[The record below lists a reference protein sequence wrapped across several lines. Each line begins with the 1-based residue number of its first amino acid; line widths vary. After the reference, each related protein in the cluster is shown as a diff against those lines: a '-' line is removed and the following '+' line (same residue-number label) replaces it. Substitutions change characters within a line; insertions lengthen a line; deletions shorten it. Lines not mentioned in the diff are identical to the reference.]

1 MVHDRSVLDM
11 TAATTDGD
19 GRLTA
24 ADEALSQLRSR
35 ILTGSIAAGSKLHQE
50 EIATQLGMSRIP
62 VRDAIRTLASEG
74 LVRLEPRRTAIVTS
88 VSLDD
93 LAELYEL
100 RGAIEPLASAL
111 AVPKMTAGDLL
122 KMRGLL
128 RTMIETN
135 EPIEWLAANDGF
147 HACLFENSGRPRM
160 IALLRQAREQT
171 RRYTG
176 IRMVEG
182 RADLDL
188 EHHLILAA
196 TERRD
201 TQAVE
206 ALVRAHLISAFT
218 ALKRELADLFEDSS
232 SSEARNA

>member
-1 MVHDRSVLDM
+1 M
-11 TAATTDGD
+11 TS
-19 GRLTA
+19 

-35 ILTGSIAAGSKLHQE
+35 ILTGSLPAGSKLHQE

-74 LVRLEPRRTAIVTS
+74 LVRLEPRRTAIVTP

-93 LAELYEL
+93 VAELYEL
-100 RGAIEPLASAL
+100 RGAVEPLASGL
-111 AVPKMTAGDLL
+111 AVPNMTAGDLL
-122 KMRGLL
+122 RMRGLL
-128 RTMIETN
+128 RTMIES
-135 EPIEWLAANDGF
+135 EDPLEWLEANDEF

-176 IRMVEG
+176 IRMAEG
-182 RADLDL
+182 RADLDA
-188 EHHLILAA
+188 EHRLILVAA
-196 TERRD
+196 ERRD
-201 TQAVE
+201 MQAVE

-218 ALKRELADLFEDSS
+218 VLRRDLVDLPEISPLTG
-232 SSEARNA
+232 ARNV

>member
-1 MVHDRSVLDM
+1 M
-11 TAATTDGD
+11 TS
-19 GRLTA
+19 
-24 ADEALSQLRSR
+24 ADEALSQLRTR
-35 ILTGSIAAGSKLHQE
+35 ILTGSLAAGSKLHQE

-74 LVRLEPRRTAIVTS
+74 LVRLEPRRSAVVTP

-100 RGAIEPLASAL
+100 RGAVEPLASAL
-111 AVPKMTAGDLL
+111 AVPKLAAADLL
-122 KMRGLL
+122 RMRGLL
-128 RTMIETN
+128 RQMNETQD
-135 EPIEWLAANDGF
+135 PMEWLEANDRF
-147 HACLFENSGRPRM
+147 HACLFEKSGRPRM

-176 IRMVEG
+176 IRMVDG
-182 RADLDL
+182 RSDLDI

-196 TERRD
+196 AERRD
-201 TQAVE
+201 PQTVE

-218 ALKRELADLFEDSS
+218 TLKKELGDLSQNSS
-232 SSEARNA
+232 PNGARNT

>member
-1 MVHDRSVLDM
+1 M

-35 ILTGSIAAGSKLHQE
+35 ILTGSLAAGSKLHQE

-122 KMRGLL
+122 QMRGLL

-135 EPIEWLAANDGF
+135 EPVEWLAANDGF

-171 RRYTG
+171 RR
-176 IRMVEG
+176 
-182 RADLDL
+182 
-188 EHHLILAA
+188 
-196 TERRD
+196 
-201 TQAVE
+201 
-206 ALVRAHLISAFT
+206 
-218 ALKRELADLFEDSS
+218 
-232 SSEARNA
+232 